1 MSDSQDYYS
10 ILGVSRDATPEQIKK
25 AYRTLALKYHP
36 DRNPDDK
43 AAEEKFKDVNNAY
56 QVLSDPK
63 KRAQYDQL
71 GHEAFTHGG
80 GFGGASVDPMDI
92 FSQFFSGG
100 GFGGFDLGDLF
111 GGGGRRRSRN
121 AATRGDDLLYNLE
134 IDFEDAVFGVKKTIT
149 IPHTESCSRCHGNGA
164 EPGTEKRACPKCH
177 GSGQQTISQGFFTMS
192 QPCRNCRGTGF
203 IIDKPCRDCHGHGA
217 VDKEKKIEVR
227 VPAGIDT
234 GARLRVSGEGNAGEN
249 GGPSG
254 DLYVAIG
261 VRPHEIFRRD
271 GLNIFCDVPI
281 TFATATLGG
290 KVTVPT
296 VTGPGEITIPAG
308 TQNGTNFRLRGQGMP
323 NINGGSRGDE
333 YVRLLV
339 QVPVNLSSEQK
350 QKLQEFAQG
359 GDEWKQNP
367 KIKEFFDKAGR
378 WIKGNK

>member
-1 MSDSQDYYS
+1 
-10 ILGVSRDATPEQIKK
+10 
-25 AYRTLALKYHP
+25 
-36 DRNPDDK
+36 
-43 AAEEKFKDVNNAY
+43 
-56 QVLSDPK
+56 
-63 KRAQYDQL
+63 
-71 GHEAFTHGG
+71 
-80 GFGGASVDPMDI
+80 
-92 FSQFFSGG
+92 
-100 GFGGFDLGDLF
+100 
-111 GGGGRRRSRN
+111 
-121 AATRGDDLLYNLE
+121 
-134 IDFEDAVFGVKKTIT
+134 
-149 IPHTESCSRCHGNGA
+149 
-164 EPGTEKRACPKCH
+164 
-177 GSGQQTISQGFFTMS
+177 MS

>member
-10 ILGVSRDATPEQIKK
+10 ILGVPRDATPEQLKK

-43 AAEEKFKDVNNAY
+43 EAEEKFKDVNNAY
-56 QVLSDPK
+56 QVLSDPQQ
-63 KRAQYDQL
+63 RARYDQL

-92 FSQFFSGG
+92 FSQFFGGG

-111 GGGGRRRSRN
+111 GGGGRRRAQN
-121 AATRGDDLLYNLE
+121 APVRGDDLLYNLE
-134 IDFEDAVFGVKKTIT
+134 IDVEDAVFGVQKTIT
-149 IPHTESCSRCHGNGA
+149 VPHTEQCEHCHGKGT
-164 EPGTEKRACPKCH
+164 EPGSEKRTCPTCH

-192 QPCRNCRGTGF
+192 QPCRACRGTGT
-203 IIDKPCRDCHGHGA
+203 IIDKPCRDCRGHG
-217 VDKEKKIEVR
+217 VVERKKKIEIR
-227 VPAGIDT
+227 VLPGINT
-234 GARLRVSGEGNAGEN
+234 GERLRVSGEGNAGEN

-254 DLYVAIG
+254 DLYVAIK

-271 GLNIFCDVPI
+271 GLDIYCDVPI
-281 TFATATLGG
+281 PFTTAALGG

-296 VTGPGEITIPAG
+296 VTGPGEITIPPG

-350 QKLQEFAQG
+350 RLLQDFAQQ
-359 GDEWKQNP
+359 GDESKQNP
-367 KIKEFFDKAGR
+367 RIKEFVDRAGR
-378 WIKGNK
+378 WIRKG